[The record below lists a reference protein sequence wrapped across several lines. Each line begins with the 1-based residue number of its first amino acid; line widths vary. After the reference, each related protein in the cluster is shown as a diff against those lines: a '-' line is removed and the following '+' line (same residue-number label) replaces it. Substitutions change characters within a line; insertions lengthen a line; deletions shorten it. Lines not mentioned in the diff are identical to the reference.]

1 MSILTQIKSTL
12 ENVSPIDVYLE
23 YDSTSIAS
31 KGERFVLV
39 GISSS
44 ETSYDI
50 QNSTDNFSKDTISI
64 SIKVVMPSNVD
75 NDTINNYFDNYIMT
89 PLMKSTTFNIL
100 SVKKDTPQYT
110 KYLNKLQLDSTILLE
125 CLSNFD

>member
-1 MSILTQIKSTL
+1 
-12 ENVSPIDVYLE
+12 
-23 YDSTSIAS
+23 
-31 KGERFVLV
+31 
-39 GISSS
+39 
-44 ETSYDI
+44 
-50 QNSTDNFSKDTISI
+50 
-64 SIKVVMPSNVD
+64 MPSNVD

-100 SVKKDTPQYT
+100 SLKKDTPQYT